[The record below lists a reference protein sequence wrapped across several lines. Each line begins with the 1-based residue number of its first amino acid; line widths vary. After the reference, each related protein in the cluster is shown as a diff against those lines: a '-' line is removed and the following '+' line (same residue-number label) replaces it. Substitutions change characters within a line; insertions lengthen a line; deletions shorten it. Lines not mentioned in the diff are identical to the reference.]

1 MCYYAQIFEDRSDR
15 PRRQDLSAP
24 TLAAAKLE
32 CEAMREALRVGDGAL
47 DLWCEGY
54 EEFGREG
61 RMVRTS
67 NGVDWLN

>member
-1 MCYYAQIFEDRSDR
+1 MYYANVYESSTDR

-24 TLAAAKLE
+24 TLSAAKLE
-32 CEAMREALRVGDGAL
+32 CEALSDALRAGDGAL

-67 NGVDWLN
+67 EGIDWVN

>member
-1 MCYYAQIFEDRSDR
+1 MYYANVFESRSDR

-32 CEAMREALRVGDGAL
+32 CEDLSDALRAGDGAL

-61 RMVRTS
+61 RMLRTDA
-67 NGVDWLN
+67 GVEWRS

>member
-1 MCYYAQIFEDRSDR
+1 MCYYANVFEAASDR
-15 PRRQDLSAP
+15 PRRVDLEAP

-32 CEAMREALRVGDGAL
+32 CEDMREALQSGGDAL

-61 RMVRTS
+61 RMVRAA
-67 NGVDWLN
+67 GGIDWVK